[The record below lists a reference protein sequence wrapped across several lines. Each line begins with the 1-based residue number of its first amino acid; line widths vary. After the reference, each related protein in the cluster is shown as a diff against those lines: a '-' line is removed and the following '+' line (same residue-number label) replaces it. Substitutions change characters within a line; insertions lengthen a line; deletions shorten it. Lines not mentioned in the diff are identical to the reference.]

1 MKNQERKQVNRER
14 QQVKDQQSH
23 ISVFA
28 VQQTHFLSNL
38 QVAVRSTNSD
48 MTTAF
53 HARPYGRFIEIQG
66 NLVRKKL
73 HRTNQ
78 GSDFCGGSFSNRYNL
93 RAPNQI

>member
-1 MKNQERKQVNRER
+1 MNQER
-14 QQVKDQQSH
+14 QQVKDQRSH

-28 VQQTHFLSNL
+28 VQ
-38 QVAVRSTNSD
+38 VAVRSTNPD
-48 MTTAF
+48 MTTVF
-53 HARPYGRFIEIQG
+53 HARRYGRFIELQG

-78 GSDFCGGSFSNRYNL
+78 GTDFCGDSFSNRYNL